1 MRVSWIFSLIIL
13 LLTGAVVAL
22 MLLDAGSTAYNIVW
36 GLALLSVLLM
46 VVFYRN
52 VLRPLRTIANG
63 VYLLRAQ
70 DFSSRLSHVGQRE
83 ADRIVDMF
91 NSMMSS
97 LKQERLRLREQNNF
111 LGLLIDVSPLG
122 IILLGQDGRMTE
134 ANKTAASFLGQEKP
148 ETMRGLRPA
157 ETDTQ
162 LGHLLDSLAD
172 DEVRVARL
180 NDSMV
185 YRCSRLGFMDSGY
198 RHPFLIVEKLTD
210 EVRKAEKKSYE
221 MVIRMMAHEVNNSLA
236 AVNSVLDT
244 ASDAVSDPDLTE
256 ALTACENRCH
266 ALSGFITK
274 FASAVKIPEPVLA
287 ECRLDNLLQSW
298 SPMLESLCASAGA
311 SLQMDTGQECLT
323 LRLDPVLM
331 EQAVNN
337 IVKNAAESAGEGG
350 LVRVSLSAGSKPVL
364 TVSDNGPGIDAD
376 TAEMLFTPFFSTK
389 PSGHGLGLMLVSEV
403 LSGHG
408 CRFSLETGEDGL
420 TRFTI
425 RFLGEVR

>member
-46 VVFYRN
+46 LVFYRS

-111 LGLLIDVSPLG
+111 LDLLIGVSPLG
-122 IILLGQDGRMTE
+122 IIMLGQDDRVTE
-134 ANKTAASFLGQEKP
+134 ANKAAADFLGHDKP
-148 ETMRGLRPA
+148 ETLRGLLPA
-157 ETDTQ
+157 ETGTQ
-162 LGHLLDSLAD
+162 LGHVLGSLAD

-185 YRCSRLGFMDSGY
+185 YRCSRLGFMESGY
-198 RHPFLIVEKLTD
+198 RHPFLIVERLTD

-221 MVIRMMAHEVNNSLA
+221 KVIRMMAHEVNNSLA
-236 AVNSVLDT
+236 AVTSVLDT
-244 ASDAVSDPDLTE
+244 ASDEVADPDLKE
-256 ALTACENRCH
+256 ALTACENRCRD
-266 ALSGFITK
+266 LSGFITK
-274 FASAVKIPEPVLA
+274 FASAVKIPEPVLV
-287 ECRLDNLLQSW
+287 ECRLDSLLHSW
-298 SPMLESLCASAGA
+298 SPMLESLSATAGA
-311 SLQMDTGQECLT
+311 GFEMDIAEEGRAV
-323 LRLDPVLM
+323 RLDPVLL
-331 EQAVNN
+331 EQVVTN

-350 LVRVSLSAGSKPVL
+350 HVKVSLTYGPKPVL
-364 TVSDNGPGIDAD
+364 TVTDDGPGIDAE

-403 LSGHG
+403 LERHG

-420 TRFTI
+420 TRFAI
-425 RFLGEVR
+425 RF